1 MPDEPQPT
9 RTHFG
14 GGAQVHL
21 AGRFRILASALADR
35 YRIERELGAGGMA
48 TVYLAR
54 DLKHDRDVALKVL
67 EPGLAESLGRERF
80 LREIRLAARLT
91 HPHILPLYDSGEA
104 GGFLFFVMPVMEGQT
119 LRGRLTQE
127 RELPVDVATRI
138 AQEVADALDYA
149 HRHDVV
155 HRDIKP
161 ENILLHEGHAL
172 VADFGIG
179 KAVAAAASETQS
191 TLTQVGVTVGTPTYM
206 SPEQAS
212 GGAVDGRSDLFS
224 LGCVMYEMLTGEPPF
239 TGATVQATIARRF
252 VHTPPEVSTIRTTVP
267 AALSRVVARLLEKEP
282 DDRLTSGA
290 RVVEALRSGEAPAVA
305 PRGPDASVAVIPF
318 ANMSADPDNEFF
330 SDGITDDI
338 IMALTQVK
346 GLKVA
351 ARTSAFSFKGKNA
364 GLAAISA
371 ALGVR
376 TVLQGSV
383 RRAGNRV
390 RVTVQLMS
398 AADGCPLWSERYDR
412 DLNDI
417 FAIQDE
423 IARGIVERLQVTLGL
438 KHEAAQLVAR
448 PTDDLEAYQLYL
460 RGREAAHQR
469 SRASLQQAIAYF
481 RQALA
486 RDPNYARAHAGLA
499 EAYIGLGV
507 YQYIPVAEA
516 RREAEAALAAAERL
530 QPGLA
535 LVQVLWGQLKL
546 YMRPDWPTADVHFA
560 RALAL
565 DPNDAL
571 AHAYTAFHAGM
582 LGDCATSAAAAARAV
597 AADPLSTFIRAVSV
611 MGFPRTGTPE
621 CDSAAALRAHEVA
634 LAMDP
639 NAVILLW
646 QSAIRL
652 SEFGRFDEALERTRR
667 AVELT
672 QRGPVVVGIHG
683 RTLALA
689 GRRDEALAIRAE
701 LTDRARTEYI
711 GPAAFLMMI
720 GLDMG
725 DDDETA
731 KLLRS
736 NVEAESGPVG
746 IYLTVARELEPL
758 LTHPRLGPLVRQL
771 SLYAQ
776 GPGLPPMP
784 AGQ

>member
-1 MPDEPQPT
+1 MAD
-9 RTHFG
+9 
-14 GGAQVHL
+14 VL
-21 AGRFRILASALADR
+21 SALREALTGR
-35 YRIERELGAGGMA
+35 YEIERELGAGGMA

-67 EPGLAESLGRERF
+67 KPDLAESLGRDRF
-80 LREIRLAARLT
+80 LREIRLAARLN

-104 GGFLFFVMPVMEGQT
+104 GGFLFFVMPVMQGQT
-119 LRGRLTQE
+119 LRERLSQE
-127 RELPVDVATRI
+127 HQLPVEVATRI
-138 AQEVADALDYA
+138 AKQVADALDYA

-179 KAVAAAASETQS
+179 KAVVEAAAEMSS

-212 GGAVDGRSDLFS
+212 GEAVDGRSDLFS

-239 TGATVQATIARRF
+239 TGSSVQATIARRF
-252 VHTPPEVSTIRTTVP
+252 IHTPPEVSTIRAAVP
-267 AALSRVVARLLEKEP
+267 TALSRVVAHLLEKAP
-282 DDRLTSGA
+282 DDRFTSGA
-290 RVVEALRSGEAPAVA
+290 RVVEALRSGESPAAA
-305 PRGPDASVAVIPF
+305 PRTPDASVAVIPF
-318 ANMSADPDNEFF
+318 TNMSADPDNEFF

-364 GLAAISA
+364 ELSAIGA

-390 RVTVQLMS
+390 RVTVQLMN
-398 AADGCPLWSERYDR
+398 AGDGYQLWSERYDR
-412 DLNDI
+412 DLDDI

-423 IARGIVERLQVTLGL
+423 IARGIVEQLQVALGL
-438 KHEAAQLVAR
+438 RHEAAPLVAR
-448 PTDDLEAYQLYL
+448 PTDDLKAYQLYL

-469 SRASLQQAIAYF
+469 SPVSLRRAIDFF
-481 RQALA
+481 RQAIA

-507 YQYIPVAEA
+507 YQYVPTGEA

-530 QPGLA
+530 QPDMA
-535 LVQVLWGQLKL
+535 LVHMLWGQLKL
-546 YMRPDWPTADVHFA
+546 YLRPDWPTANEHFA

-571 AHAYTAFHAGM
+571 AHAYTALHAGM
-582 LGDCATSAAAAARAV
+582 LGDCVASATAAARAV
-597 AADPLSTFIRAVSV
+597 AADPLSVFVRAIAVL
-611 MGFPRTGTPE
+611 GFPHVGTPD
-621 CDSAAALRAHEVA
+621 CCAAAALRAHDAA

-639 NAVILLW
+639 NSMLNLWTSAV
-646 QSAIRL
+646 RL
-652 SEFGRFDEALERTRR
+652 TEFGRHDEAVDRMRR
-667 AVELT
+667 AVALA
-672 QRGPVVVGIHG
+672 QRAPIILGQLG

-701 LTDRARTEYI
+701 LEERAQKEYVGPVAFLVTI
-711 GPAAFLMMI
+711 SLDLGDEEATAALLRRNIEAETGPASMYI
-720 GLDMG
+720 
-725 DDDETA
+725 T
-731 KLLRS
+731 LR
-736 NVEAESGPVG
+736 
-746 IYLTVARELEPL
+746 RELEPL
-758 LTHPRLGPLVRQL
+758 LAHPRLGPLVRQL

-776 GPGLPPMP
+776 WPGLPPMP
-784 AGQ
+784 VAPSARS